1 MQTDILI
8 FRVLSC
14 SQIST
19 SALQTLTAVT
29 SMRCVAILWDHT
41 HAPVKQDTQAMEGGA
56 MVRFFVSFCFIFL
69 EVVETNQQYHDS

>member
-1 MQTDILI
+1 
-8 FRVLSC
+8 
-14 SQIST
+14 
-19 SALQTLTAVT
+19 
-29 SMRCVAILWDHT
+29 MRCVAILWDHT

>member
-1 MQTDILI
+1 MFI

-29 SMRCVAILWDHT
+29 SMRCVAILWDPT
-41 HAPVKQDTQAMEGGA
+41 HAPVKQDTQAMEGRA

-69 EVVETNQQYHDS
+69 EVVETN